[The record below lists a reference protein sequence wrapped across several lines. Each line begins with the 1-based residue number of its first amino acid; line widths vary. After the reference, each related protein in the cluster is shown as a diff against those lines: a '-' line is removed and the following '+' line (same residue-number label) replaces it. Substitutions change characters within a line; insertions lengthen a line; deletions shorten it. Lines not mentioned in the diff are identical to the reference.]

1 MTSTPFVSICVQT
14 YQHAN
19 YIEQC
24 LESIIKQRTNF
35 HFEIILGE
43 DESNDGTREICIE
56 YARKYP
62 SQIKLFLRKRK
73 DVLYIDGSP
82 TGRFN
87 MLENIKSSSGKYIA
101 LCEGDDFW
109 IDECKLQKQVD
120 FLESNLDYS
129 LCATNT
135 NILEELSKQQR
146 IHPIPYQKEWYSG
159 SDLLQSYNF
168 IKTVS
173 VMFRSV
179 PIRSIE
185 DRWEFV
191 PFGDLYLFLILGEIG
206 KIKILDDVTSIYR
219 VHNSG
224 SWNGISNVKREHK
237 YQLFH
242 EIIKNDFK
250 GKYKNICNEK
260 IVFHRKNR
268 YKLYLRRM
276 NLKRKLKRFIYKIKM
291 RYL

>member
-1 MTSTPFVSICVQT
+1 MTSTPLVSICVQT
-14 YQHAN
+14 YQHVN

-24 LESIIKQRTNF
+24 IESIIGQRTSF
-35 HFEIILGE
+35 QFEIILGE

-62 SQIKLFLRKRK
+62 TLIKLFLRKRK

-87 MLENIKSSSGKYIA
+87 MLENIKAARGKYIA

-135 NILEELSKQQR
+135 NILEESSKQQR
-146 IHPIPYQKEWYSG
+146 IHPIPYQKEWYAG
-159 SDLLQSYNF
+159 SDLLNTYNF

-173 VMFRSV
+173 VMFRNV
-179 PIRSIE
+179 QIRNIE
-185 DRWEFV
+185 DKWQLV
-191 PFGDLYLFLILGEIG
+191 PFGDLYLFLVMSEVG
-206 KIKILDDVTSIYR
+206 KIKILDSVTSIYR
-219 VHNSG
+219 VHDSG
-224 SWNGISNVKREHK
+224 SWNGIGSIQREHK
-237 YQLFH
+237 YQSFY
-242 EIIKNDFK
+242 EIIRNDFK
-250 GKYKNICNEK
+250 DKYKNICDEK
-260 IVFHRKNR
+260 IASHRKNR
-268 YKLYLRRM
+268 YKLYLNKM
-276 NLKRKLKRFIYKIKM
+276 DLKKRLKKFIYAIK
-291 RYL
+291 RRNQ